1 MKASRKINLDK
12 LEQDLKEQLKNN
24 PKLLLPGAHNITIA
38 EKKYTQYLFGG
49 TNQGGLI
56 KGKLITSEL
65 GYGISNYK
73 EFDGKI
79 KQAVMEF
86 PAKYKSTI
94 EFGDIYEINSV
105 IAGLKDK
112 KARVIIGAL
121 VDRETSKVTSIYI
134 KDVKGG

>member
-1 MKASRKINLDK
+1 MKNLHKLRLDK
-12 LEQDLKEQLKNN
+12 LEQELKEQLKHN

-38 EKKYTQYLFGG
+38 ESKYTRYLFGG
-49 TNQGGLI
+49 TNQSGLI

-73 EFDGKI
+73 EFDEKI
-79 KQAVMEF
+79 KKAVTEF

-105 IAGLKDK
+105 ISGLKDK